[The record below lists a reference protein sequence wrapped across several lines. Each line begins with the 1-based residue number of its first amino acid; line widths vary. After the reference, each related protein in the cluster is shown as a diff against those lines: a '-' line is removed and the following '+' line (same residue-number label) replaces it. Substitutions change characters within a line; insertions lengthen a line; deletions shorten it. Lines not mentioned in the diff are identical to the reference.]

1 MPSILT
7 LDGAPAELD
16 VTARRPLLT
25 LQVDGQAYTVEELP
39 ADEDGA
45 RTLLINGV
53 PYTVW
58 RTREGDRVHVKLD
71 DAYYSVGYQ
80 EAVVAAAQGGNAGN
94 EIRADMPGM
103 VVEVMATLEAEVNA
117 GDALLVIES
126 MKMQITIAAP
136 RAGVVES
143 LHVERNGSFQKGALL
158 LSLRALAE

>member
-7 LDGAPAELD
+7 LDGAPAELE
-16 VTARRPLLT
+16 VLARRPQLS

-39 ADEDGA
+39 AADDGA

-71 DAYYSVGYQ
+71 EAYYSVGYQ

-94 EIRADMPGM
+94 EIRAEMPGM
-103 VVEVMATLEAEVNA
+103 VVDVMAALEAEVNA

-143 LHVERNGSFQKGALL
+143 VHVERNGSFQKGALL

>member
-1 MPSILT
+1 MR
-7 LDGAPAELD
+7 
-16 VTARRPLLT
+16 VR
-25 LQVDGQAYTVEELP
+25 QVRVGDAIYTVEELP
-39 ADEDGA
+39 ASDDGA
-45 RTLLINGV
+45 STLLINGQ

-71 DAYYSVGYQ
+71 EAYYSVGYQ

-94 EIRADMPGM
+94 EIRAEMPGM
-103 VVEVMATLEAEVNA
+103 VVDVMAALEAEVNA

-143 LHVERNGSFQKGALL
+143 VHVERNGSFQKGALL

>member
-94 EIRADMPGM
+94 EIRAEMPGM
-103 VVEVMATLEAEVNA
+103 VVEVMATLEAEVSA

>member
-103 VVEVMATLEAEVNA
+103 VVEVMASLEAEVNA

>member
-16 VTARRPLLT
+16 VLARRPQLS

-39 ADEDGA
+39 AEDDGA

-71 DAYYSVGYQ
+71 AAYCSVGYQ

-94 EIRADMPGM
+94 EIRAEMPGM
-103 VVEVMATLEAEVNA
+103 VVDVMAALEAEVNA

-126 MKMQITIAAP
+126 MKLEHILCAP
-136 RAGVVES
+136 RDAVVHSISASVGQQVGPGQVLVQWKE
-143 LHVERNGSFQKGALL
+143 A
-158 LSLRALAE
+158 A